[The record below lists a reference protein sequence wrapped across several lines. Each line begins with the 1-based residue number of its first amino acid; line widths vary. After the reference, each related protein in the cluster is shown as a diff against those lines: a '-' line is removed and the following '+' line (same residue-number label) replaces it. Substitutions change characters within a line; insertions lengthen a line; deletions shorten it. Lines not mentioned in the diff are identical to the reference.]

1 MTPPPE
7 LLLRTFHLS
16 MLRSAALLAPGR
28 LRAEWHREWQAEL
41 WHVRQERTP
50 AGGFSWSGER
60 EVAAFCFGAFKDAI
74 CLRRQGWQKRS
85 PFAEMRGSAAKCI
98 LILLAAFVV
107 SYAAALLSPGVRAER
122 ALSKYQI
129 YPGLVLIQDAHSN
142 SSSLPAISPE
152 QYRIWAASRQK
163 YFNKLAFYRVARES
177 VSEATH
183 AQRTW
188 GVAHASS
195 NLFALLN
202 VPVQFAVPAGR
213 ANGNLSKVILSNA
226 TWKRDFGGDPHIV
239 GEVVGVGLGKA
250 RIAGVAPAGSWR
262 LPGKVDAWLLEP
274 DSGFASG
281 SAGYVVAHLTPV
293 GESAMWASSVQ
304 ITSYNSNDTENNLL
318 GVSLD
323 HGLTT
328 PRTAFL
334 FAVFLAILALP
345 GTTSVSMGEFSI
357 SFHQL
362 SWSKRLCRWTF
373 LGIKLA
379 LLLPIAYFAS
389 LDFTYSFATIYS
401 PDSVMIHTALSFFI
415 CILGFRWALLD
426 QRRRCPVCLR
436 RVAHPAQVGYSSQT
450 FLAWNG
456 TELVCMGGH
465 TLLHIP
471 GLETSWF
478 STQRWLYLDTSWDF
492 LFAG

>member
-1 MTPPPE
+1 
-7 LLLRTFHLS
+7 
-16 MLRSAALLAPGR
+16 
-28 LRAEWHREWQAEL
+28 
-41 WHVRQERTP
+41 
-50 AGGFSWSGER
+50 
-60 EVAAFCFGAFKDAI
+60 
-74 CLRRQGWQKRS
+74 
-85 PFAEMRGSAAKCI
+85 
-98 LILLAAFVV
+98 
-107 SYAAALLSPGVRAER
+107 
-122 ALSKYQI
+122 
-129 YPGLVLIQDAHSN
+129 
-142 SSSLPAISPE
+142 
-152 QYRIWAASRQK
+152 
-163 YFNKLAFYRVARES
+163 
-177 VSEATH
+177 
-183 AQRTW
+183 
-188 GVAHASS
+188 
-195 NLFALLN
+195 
-202 VPVQFAVPAGR
+202 
-213 ANGNLSKVILSNA
+213 
-226 TWKRDFGGDPHIV
+226 
-239 GEVVGVGLGKA
+239 
-250 RIAGVAPAGSWR
+250 
-262 LPGKVDAWLLEP
+262 
-274 DSGFASG
+274 
-281 SAGYVVAHLTPV
+281 
-293 GESAMWASSVQ
+293 MWASSVQ